1 MKRFK
6 NSKLCKWMLLTL
18 VLLIM
23 PVFANAKQ
31 APATLQMS
39 GNAPWTKPYLEPG
52 LYYAQNYLSDG
63 RVAYCLE
70 YGVDNPTG
78 LTVAK
83 IKKLDKGYQY
93 LIENGYPNKSIT
105 GGGAKDSYITQI
117 AIYWYGD
124 RIAGV
129 PDGKDGMLPAYY
141 KQNPSDPENVKP
153 KIETLLN
160 GAVSARN
167 TSDAKA
173 SISASANEKMNF
185 SEDKKYF
192 VSSLVTVNGSSNM
205 KSYAVNI
212 TSGAQK
218 AIIYDESGKP
228 RSTFNPGE
236 KFYIR
241 VPVEEL
247 DNKELVT
254 VKITGTFVN
263 KVLYSYSAGSSYQ
276 TITPPETYEEET
288 TASTT
293 VSFYPSYGKITIIK
307 KDATTKEPLAGA
319 KLVLKDSEGNI
330 VAEWTTTEEAYTIN
344 YLPFGEYTLEEV
356 SAPSDYVLSKEIIH
370 ITISE
375 DTPEQ
380 ETIMYNQPYVE
391 VPDTSVK
398 SSTVLTVMG
407 FVILTLGAG
416 TIYATKKKHSK

>member
-1 MKRFK
+1 
-6 NSKLCKWMLLTL
+6 
-18 VLLIM
+18 
-23 PVFANAKQ
+23 
-31 APATLQMS
+31 
-39 GNAPWTKPYLEPG
+39 
-52 LYYAQNYLSDG
+52 
-63 RVAYCLE
+63 
-70 YGVDNPTG
+70 
-78 LTVAK
+78 
-83 IKKLDKGYQY
+83 
-93 LIENGYPNKSIT
+93 
-105 GGGAKDSYITQI
+105 
-117 AIYWYGD
+117 
-124 RIAGV
+124 
-129 PDGKDGMLPAYY
+129 
-141 KQNPSDPENVKP
+141 
-153 KIETLLN
+153 
-160 GAVSARN
+160 
-167 TSDAKA
+167 
-173 SISASANEKMNF
+173 MNF

-330 VAEWTTTEEAYTIN
+330 VAEWTTAEEAYTIN